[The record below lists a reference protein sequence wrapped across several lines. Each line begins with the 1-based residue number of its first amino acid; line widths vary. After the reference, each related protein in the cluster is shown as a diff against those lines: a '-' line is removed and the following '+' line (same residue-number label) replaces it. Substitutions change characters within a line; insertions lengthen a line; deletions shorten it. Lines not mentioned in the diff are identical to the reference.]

1 MPHLIG
7 SVTGDADKNA
17 HQKMLEV
24 VMNFATSN
32 GWTLMRYLDGVTEH
46 ELILRAPGLS
56 GTEQIYIGLLCYQN
70 SNADYYNILA
80 AGFTGYVPGN
90 AFAAQPGF
98 MSSGVPAHN
107 QRIDYWLTL
116 NGQRMV
122 LAMKVGTPVY
132 ESLYLGKM
140 LPYARPSQYPYPLV
154 VGGMLNAKAATRFS
168 DSAHSCWVKGGYGR
182 TTGTNISWQNM
193 RLLFNSGAW
202 VMPQHWP
209 WNNTYLC
216 NNSATN
222 AHVRDT
228 GGTYPLLPV
237 ILSDATSGVFGE
249 LDGVYYVSGFDN
261 AVENSFT
268 LDGHDYV
275 VMQDVWRTGFADY
288 YAIRMDT

>member
-7 SVTGDADKNA
+7 SVTGDANKNA

-90 AFAAQPGF
+90 TFAAQPGF

-154 VGGMLNAKAATRFS
+154 VGGMLTGKALTRFS
-168 DSAHSCWVKGGYGR
+168 DSTHSCWIKGDKD
-182 TTGTNISWQNM
+182 SM
-193 RLLFNSGAW
+193 RLQFNSGAW
-202 VMPQHWP
+202 LQTQCWP
-209 WNNTYLC
+209 WNNKYLC
-216 NNSATN
+216 DSSTTGN
-222 AHVRDT
+222 HVRDT

-237 ILSDATSGVFGE
+237 ILSDATSGIFGE
-249 LDGVYYVSGFDN
+249 LDGVYYVPGFDN
-261 AVENSFT
+261 SVENTFT
-268 LDGHDYV
+268 LDGDVYV
-275 VMQDVWRTGFADY
+275 VMQDVSRTGFADY
-288 YAIRMDT
+288 YAIRMDS